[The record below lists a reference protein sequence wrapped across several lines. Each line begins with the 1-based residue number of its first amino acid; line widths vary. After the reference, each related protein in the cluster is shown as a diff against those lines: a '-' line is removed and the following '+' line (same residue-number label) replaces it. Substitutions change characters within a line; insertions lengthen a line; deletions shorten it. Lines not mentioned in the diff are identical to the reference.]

1 MTSPPP
7 APDRHEH
14 ETIEQWHER
23 LDREAAE
30 RVRVA
35 RPSEVRAIP
44 WWESNPLGYF
54 GS

>member
-7 APDRHEH
+7 PR
-14 ETIEQWHER
+14 ETIDELRER

-30 RVRVA
+30 RVRVG

-44 WWESNPLGYF
+44 WWESNPLGDF
-54 GS
+54 GT